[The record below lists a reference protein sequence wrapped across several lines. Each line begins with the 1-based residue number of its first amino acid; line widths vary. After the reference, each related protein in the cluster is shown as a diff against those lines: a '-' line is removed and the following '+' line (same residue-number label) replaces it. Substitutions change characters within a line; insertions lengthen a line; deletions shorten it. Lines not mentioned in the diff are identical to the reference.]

1 MLRKKIYRIN
11 LPCDLSCN
19 KEFRWMVK
27 KKSFDFL
34 NLKEVSIFD
43 LSEKYGKTTYH
54 ADDQS

>member
-1 MLRKKIYRIN
+1 MN
-11 LPCDLSCN
+11 G
-19 KEFRWMVK
+19 K

-34 NLKEVSIFD
+34 NLKEVLIFD